1 MATKKKCPFPD
12 GVRKRTPEQSRDPSI
27 WDLLVVLVGGLGG
40 KFQFL
45 VDLIE

>member
-12 GVRKRTPEQSRDPSI
+12 RVRTPEQSRDPSI